1 MAMNF
6 PIRYFPAF
14 NVVLYALTGR
24 DSYSWK
30 MARFGA
36 AEDLRLYLYFF
47 FTFES
52 KENEDR

>member
-30 MARFGA
+30 MAGNMLPFIA
-36 AEDLRLYLYFF
+36 VFWKIKFLKA
-47 FTFES
+47 
-52 KENEDR
+52 